1 MSTSPNPNLQ
11 ACHELKRYISGGKD
25 VVRQIEADV
34 YEENP
39 ALFNEYMSAPPDQR
53 YVMDNQFK
61 NMKTYA
67 RLQSKEIWYG
77 WRSTLL
83 RDLKAALIKTGEEFD
98 QDDAILKKQEELL
111 EAVLP
116 ALIAQHEELGVEC
129 KQLQQRQDELT
140 SCDREELEAA
150 REQLIAADAEIEEKK
165 RLVASLQEELIQKE
179 ASIEAVKERKMECTE
194 EIKAAE
200 RVREECRGWSSS
212 EVNTFKGNPFLIPS
226 ST

>member
-1 MSTSPNPNLQ
+1 MSTFTNPNLQ

-39 ALFNEYMSAPPDQR
+39 PLFNEYMSAPPDQR

-83 RDLKAALIKTGEEFD
+83 RDLKAALTKTGEEFD
-98 QDDAILKKQEELL
+98 QDDTILKKQEELL

-116 ALIAQHEELGVEC
+116 ALIAQHEELEAEC

-150 REQLIAADAEIEEKK
+150 REQITAADAEIEEKK
-165 RLVASLQEELIQKE
+165 RLVTSLQEELIQKE

-212 EVNTFKGNPFLIPS
+212 EVNAFKGNPFLIPS

>member
-1 MSTSPNPNLQ
+1 
-11 ACHELKRYISGGKD
+11 
-25 VVRQIEADV
+25 
-34 YEENP
+34 
-39 ALFNEYMSAPPDQR
+39 MSAPPDQR

-98 QDDAILKKQEELL
+98 QDDTILKKQEELL

-116 ALIAQHEELGVEC
+116 ALIAQHEELEAEC

-150 REQLIAADAEIEEKK
+150 REQLTAADAEIEEKK
-165 RLVASLQEELIQKE
+165 RLVTSLQEELIQKE

-212 EVNTFKGNPFLIPS
+212 EVNAFKGNPFLIPS